1 MRIKASLF
9 LKFLVV
15 AMICIIVPLS
25 ITSYFSI
32 TTLTNSLE
40 DDAKKSLNTSAIEKK
55 NYINLAFKDQMDIA
69 TSIANE
75 YRTVEYFS
83 DFAKT
88 HQSDQSTLNLLS
100 DSLEKKMSNS
110 SGLYENMYF
119 QVRVDNDSNLLVVA
133 DGLSGKSVGQKIP
146 TTPDK
151 LEIVQYNPNGSL
163 GNVTNSPITGKT
175 GIVISSPVIDKSTNQ
190 LIAIFRSSIDLS
202 ALTQNIINA
211 NSQSNIKTLVVST
224 EGVTVCSENEKNI
237 LKLDLSKQKGDLLDF
252 YKKMKVNKSG
262 IGYFTLDG
270 SRSIASYIES
280 EKTGF
285 YIISYMPVEQYMSKI
300 NSNRNLI
307 LIVIFVCLI
316 ISALLILLFSH
327 NITKPV
333 KLAVEYIRTYA
344 SGDFSKEI
352 PEKLSKVSDETD
364 ELMTSLNIMQK
375 SVRSILEAMVSHSG
389 KIESSVVTTN
399 TRMGELENQIEEI
412 SSTTEELSAGMEE
425 TAAST
430 EMMKDSSLA
439 LRNVVSDISE
449 KADEGAKTSVE
460 ISRRAQQ
467 LKVNAI
473 NSQKEAEEIKTK
485 IYSSLQEAIEQSK
498 AVNQINEL
506 TEAILQISSQT
517 NLLALNASIEAA
529 RAGEAGKGFAVV
541 AAEVGMLAENS
552 KKISAQIM
560 KVTEIVVVSVEN
572 LKKGSESLLQFI
584 DSTVINDYGNM
595 VDTGEKYYNDAS
607 YVENMV
613 NDFKANAQNVNTS
626 LQTMITVIQ
635 QITTANNE
643 MALGTGNIANKSSVI
658 LQMANDILKDA
669 DENRQI
675 SEQLRVVASKFKL

>member
-1 MRIKASLF
+1 MKIKASLF

-25 ITSYFSI
+25 ISSYFSI
-32 TTLTNSLE
+32 TSLTNSLE
-40 DDAKKSLNTSAIEKK
+40 DDAKNSLNTSAIEKK

-75 YRTVEYFS
+75 IGTVDYFKN
-83 DFAKT
+83 FART
-88 HQSDQSTLNLLS
+88 HQSDQNMLNLLS
-100 DSLEKKMSNS
+100 DNLKMKMSNS
-110 SGLYENMYF
+110 GGLYENMYF

-133 DGLSGKSVGQKIP
+133 DGIDGKAVGQKIP

-151 LEIVQYNPNGSL
+151 LKIVQYNPNGSL
-163 GNVTNSPITGKT
+163 GNVAKSPVTGKL
-175 GIVISSPVIDKSTNQ
+175 GIIISSPVIDKSTNQ
-190 LIAIFRSSIDLS
+190 LTAIFRSSIDVGV
-202 ALTQNIINA
+202 LTQNIINA

-252 YKKMKVNKSG
+252 YKKMKINKSG

-270 SRSIASYIES
+270 SRNIASYIES

-285 YIISYMPVEQYMSKI
+285 YIISYMPVDQYMSKI

-307 LIVIFVCLI
+307 FIVIFVCLI

-327 NITKPV
+327 SITKPV
-333 KLAVEYIRTYA
+333 KLAVEYIKTYA

-352 PEKLSKVSDETD
+352 PENVSKISDETD
-364 ELMTSLNIMQK
+364 ELMASLNIMQK
-375 SVRSILEAMVSHSG
+375 SIRSILEAMVLHSG

-439 LRNVVSDISE
+439 LKNVVSDISE

-467 LKVNAI
+467 LKENAI
-473 NSQKEAEEIKTK
+473 NSQKEAEEIKAK

-498 AVNQINEL
+498 AVNQINSL
-506 TEAILQISSQT
+506 TESILQISSQT

-552 KKISAQIM
+552 KNISAQIM
-560 KVTEIVVVSVEN
+560 KVTEIVVASVEN
-572 LKKGSESLLQFI
+572 LKRSSESLLQFI
-584 DSTVINDYGNM
+584 DSTVINDYSAM
-595 VDTGEKYYNDAS
+595 VDTGEKYFNDAS

-643 MALGTGNIANKSSVI
+643 MALGTGNIANKSSAI

-669 DENRQI
+669 DENKQI
-675 SEQLRVVASKFKL
+675 SEQLRVAASKFKL